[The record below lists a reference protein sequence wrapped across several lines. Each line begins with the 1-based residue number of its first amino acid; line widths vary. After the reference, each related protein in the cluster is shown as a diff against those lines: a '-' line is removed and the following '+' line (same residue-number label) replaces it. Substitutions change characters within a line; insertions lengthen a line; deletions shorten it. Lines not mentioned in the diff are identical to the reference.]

1 MNSNTL
7 VIVDAGHGGID
18 SGALGNGLKEKDLTL
33 QAAIYMYNRLEE
45 LGIRA
50 VMTRTDDEYLPKAD
64 RVKRI
69 MSLYNNNPNT
79 LIVSNHI
86 NAGGAEGVEIVYSI
100 NSDSTL
106 ANMLLD
112 NIGEAGQ
119 IKRKAYQRRLP
130 ENPNKDYYYIIRE
143 TGNAE
148 SVLVEYGFI
157 DNTKDAYKLQ
167 NNLDNLVEGAVK
179 AIAEYLGV
187 PYTKPGIT
195 VNDQDTYTVK
205 KGDTLYSISKK
216 QNIPIDTIIKLNNLT
231 SSNLEIGQQLKL
243 KSDSNNS
250 SNKNQYIVQRGDT
263 LYSLA
268 LKYNTTVD
276 KLRKLNNLN
285 TNTLTIGQI
294 LVLPIETD
302 IDEYD
307 IYVAKKGDSLWSISR
322 KFNIDINDLIELN
335 NLKDLTLQKNQSIL
349 VPKQQENIETD
360 LYIVK
365 KGDTLWSIS
374 NKLNIPVQTLKE
386 LNNLNSNLLKVNQ
399 QLKIK

>member
-18 SGALGNGLKEKDLTL
+18 SGAIGNGLKEKDLTL

-50 VMTRTDDEYLPKAD
+50 VMTRTDDEYLPKSD

-69 MSLYNNNPNT
+69 MNLYNNNPNT

-157 DNTKDAYKLQ
+157 DNTNDAYKLQ

-250 SNKNQYIVQRGDT
+250 SNKNQYIVKRGDT
-263 LYSLA
+263 LYSIA
-268 LKYNTTVD
+268 LKNNTTVD
-276 KLRKLNNLN
+276 KLRELNNLN

-294 LVLPIETD
+294 LVLPIETN
-302 IDEYD
+302 IEEYD
-307 IYVAKKGDSLWSISR
+307 IYIVKKGDSLWSISR

-335 NLKDLTLQKNQSIL
+335 NLNDLTLQINQSIL

-360 LYIVK
+360 IYIVN

>member
-18 SGALGNGLKEKDLTL
+18 SGAIGNGLKEKDLTL

-50 VMTRTDDEYLPKAD
+50 VMTRTDDEYLPKSD

-69 MSLYNNNPNT
+69 MNLYNNNPNT

-167 NNLDNLVEGAVK
+167 NNLDDLVEGAVK

-250 SNKNQYIVQRGDT
+250 SNKNQYIVKRGDT
-263 LYSLA
+263 LYSIA
-268 LKYNTTVD
+268 LKNNTTVD
-276 KLRKLNNLN
+276 KLRELNNLN

-294 LVLPIETD
+294 LVLPIETN
-302 IDEYD
+302 IEEYD
-307 IYVAKKGDSLWSISR
+307 IYIVKKGDSLWSISR

-335 NLKDLTLQKNQSIL
+335 NLKDLTLQINQSIL

-360 LYIVK
+360 IYIVN

>member
-1 MNSNTL
+1 
-7 VIVDAGHGGID
+7 
-18 SGALGNGLKEKDLTL
+18 
-33 QAAIYMYNRLEE
+33 
-45 LGIRA
+45 
-50 VMTRTDDEYLPKAD
+50 
-64 RVKRI
+64 
-69 MSLYNNNPNT
+69 
-79 LIVSNHI
+79 
-86 NAGGAEGVEIVYSI
+86 
-100 NSDSTL
+100 
-106 ANMLLD
+106 MLLD

-119 IKRKAYQRRLP
+119 IKRKAYQRRLL

-205 KGDTLYSISKK
+205 KGDTLYSISKN

-307 IYVAKKGDSLWSISR
+307 IYVVKKGDSLWSISR

-335 NLKDLTLQKNQSIL
+335 NLKDLTLQMNQSIL

>member
-1 MNSNTL
+1 
-7 VIVDAGHGGID
+7 
-18 SGALGNGLKEKDLTL
+18 
-33 QAAIYMYNRLEE
+33 
-45 LGIRA
+45 
-50 VMTRTDDEYLPKAD
+50 
-64 RVKRI
+64 
-69 MSLYNNNPNT
+69 
-79 LIVSNHI
+79 
-86 NAGGAEGVEIVYSI
+86 
-100 NSDSTL
+100 
-106 ANMLLD
+106 MLLD

-157 DNTKDAYKLQ
+157 DNTNDAYKLQ

-250 SNKNQYIVQRGDT
+250 SNKIQYIVKRGDT
-263 LYSLA
+263 LYSIA
-268 LKYNTTVD
+268 LKNNTTVD
-276 KLRKLNNLN
+276 KLRELNNLN

-294 LVLPIETD
+294 LVLPIETN
-302 IDEYD
+302 IEEYD
-307 IYVAKKGDSLWSISR
+307 IYIVKKGDSLWSISR

-335 NLKDLTLQKNQSIL
+335 NLNDLTLQINQSIL

-360 LYIVK
+360 IYIVN

>member
-205 KGDTLYSISKK
+205 KGDTLYSISKN

-335 NLKDLTLQKNQSIL
+335 NLKDLTLQVNQSIL

>member
-1 MNSNTL
+1 
-7 VIVDAGHGGID
+7 
-18 SGALGNGLKEKDLTL
+18 
-33 QAAIYMYNRLEE
+33 
-45 LGIRA
+45 
-50 VMTRTDDEYLPKAD
+50 
-64 RVKRI
+64 
-69 MSLYNNNPNT
+69 
-79 LIVSNHI
+79 
-86 NAGGAEGVEIVYSI
+86 
-100 NSDSTL
+100 
-106 ANMLLD
+106 MLLD

-205 KGDTLYSISKK
+205 KGDTLYSISKN

-294 LVLPIETD
+294 LVLPIEND

-307 IYVAKKGDSLWSISR
+307 IYVVKKGDSLWSISR

-335 NLKDLTLQKNQSIL
+335 NLKDLTLQVNQSIL

>member
-1 MNSNTL
+1 
-7 VIVDAGHGGID
+7 
-18 SGALGNGLKEKDLTL
+18 
-33 QAAIYMYNRLEE
+33 
-45 LGIRA
+45 
-50 VMTRTDDEYLPKAD
+50 
-64 RVKRI
+64 
-69 MSLYNNNPNT
+69 
-79 LIVSNHI
+79 
-86 NAGGAEGVEIVYSI
+86 
-100 NSDSTL
+100 
-106 ANMLLD
+106 MLLD

-205 KGDTLYSISKK
+205 KGDTLYSISKN

-263 LYSLA
+263 LYSIA

-294 LVLPIETD
+294 LVLPIEND

-307 IYVAKKGDSLWSISR
+307 IYVVKKGDSLWSISR

-335 NLKDLTLQKNQSIL
+335 NLKDLTLQMNQSIL

-386 LNNLNSNLLKVNQ
+386 LNNLNSNLLNVNQ

>member
-18 SGALGNGLKEKDLTL
+18 SGAVGNGLKEKDLTL

-69 MSLYNNNPNT
+69 MSLYNNDPNT

-167 NNLDNLVEGAVK
+167 NSLDNLVEGAVK

-205 KGDTLYSISKK
+205 KGDTLYSISKN

-231 SSNLEIGQQLKL
+231 SSSLEIGQQLKL

>member
-1 MNSNTL
+1 
-7 VIVDAGHGGID
+7 
-18 SGALGNGLKEKDLTL
+18 
-33 QAAIYMYNRLEE
+33 
-45 LGIRA
+45 
-50 VMTRTDDEYLPKAD
+50 
-64 RVKRI
+64 
-69 MSLYNNNPNT
+69 
-79 LIVSNHI
+79 
-86 NAGGAEGVEIVYSI
+86 
-100 NSDSTL
+100 
-106 ANMLLD
+106 MLLD

-195 VNDQDTYTVK
+195 VNNQDTYTVK
-205 KGDTLYSISKK
+205 KGDTLYSISKN

-307 IYVAKKGDSLWSISR
+307 IYVVKKGDSLWSISR
-322 KFNIDINDLIELN
+322 KFNIDVNDLIELN
-335 NLKDLTLQKNQSIL
+335 NLKDLTLQINQSIL

>member
-1 MNSNTL
+1 
-7 VIVDAGHGGID
+7 
-18 SGALGNGLKEKDLTL
+18 
-33 QAAIYMYNRLEE
+33 
-45 LGIRA
+45 
-50 VMTRTDDEYLPKAD
+50 
-64 RVKRI
+64 
-69 MSLYNNNPNT
+69 
-79 LIVSNHI
+79 
-86 NAGGAEGVEIVYSI
+86 
-100 NSDSTL
+100 
-106 ANMLLD
+106 MLLD

-143 TGNAE
+143 IGNAE

-205 KGDTLYSISKK
+205 KGDTLYSISKN

-250 SNKNQYIVQRGDT
+250 SNKNQYMVQRGDT

-307 IYVAKKGDSLWSISR
+307 IYVVKKGDSLWSISR
-322 KFNIDINDLIELN
+322 KFNIDVNDLIELN
-335 NLKDLTLQKNQSIL
+335 NLKDLTLQVNQSIL

>member
-1 MNSNTL
+1 MGKT
-7 VIVDAGHGGID
+7 DTCHGGID
-18 SGALGNGLKEKDLTL
+18 SGAIGNGLKEKDLTL

-50 VMTRTDDEYLPKAD
+50 VMTRTDDEYLPKLD

-130 ENPNKDYYYIIRE
+130 EDPNKDYYYIIRE

-167 NNLDNLVEGAVK
+167 NNLDDLVEGAVK

-250 SNKNQYIVQRGDT
+250 SNKNQYIVKRGDT
-263 LYSLA
+263 LYSIA
-268 LKYNTTVD
+268 LKNNTTVD
-276 KLRKLNNLN
+276 KLRELNNLN

-294 LVLPIETD
+294 LALPIETN
-302 IDEYD
+302 IEEYD
-307 IYVAKKGDSLWSISR
+307 IYIVKKGDSLWSISR

-335 NLKDLTLQKNQSIL
+335 NLNDLTLQINQSIL

-360 LYIVK
+360 IYIVN

>member
-1 MNSNTL
+1 MGLTGAS
-7 VIVDAGHGGID
+7 HGGID
-18 SGALGNGLKEKDLTL
+18 SGAIGNGLKEKDLTL

-50 VMTRTDDEYLPKAD
+50 VMTRTDDEYLPKLD

-130 ENPNKDYYYIIRE
+130 EDPNKDYYYIIRE

-167 NNLDNLVEGAVK
+167 NNLDDLVEGAVK

-250 SNKNQYIVQRGDT
+250 SNKNQYIVKRGDT
-263 LYSLA
+263 LYSIA
-268 LKYNTTVD
+268 LKNNTTVD
-276 KLRKLNNLN
+276 KLRELNNLN

-294 LVLPIETD
+294 LALPIETN
-302 IDEYD
+302 IEEYD
-307 IYVAKKGDSLWSISR
+307 IYIVKKGDSLWSISR

-335 NLKDLTLQKNQSIL
+335 NLKDLTLQINQSIL

-360 LYIVK
+360 IYIVK

>member
-1 MNSNTL
+1 MNLS
-7 VIVDAGHGGID
+7 
-18 SGALGNGLKEKDLTL
+18 
-33 QAAIYMYNRLEE
+33 
-45 LGIRA
+45 
-50 VMTRTDDEYLPKAD
+50 
-64 RVKRI
+64 
-69 MSLYNNNPNT
+69 
-79 LIVSNHI
+79 
-86 NAGGAEGVEIVYSI
+86 GAEGVEIVYSI

-143 TGNAE
+143 IGNAE

-195 VNDQDTYTVK
+195 VNNQDTYTVK
-205 KGDTLYSISKK
+205 KGDTLYSISKN

-250 SNKNQYIVQRGDT
+250 SNKNQYMVQRGDT

-307 IYVAKKGDSLWSISR
+307 IYVVKKGDSLWSISR
-322 KFNIDINDLIELN
+322 KFNIDVNDLIELN
-335 NLKDLTLQKNQSIL
+335 NLKDLTLQINQSIL

>member
-18 SGALGNGLKEKDLTL
+18 SGAVGNGLKEKDLTL

-69 MSLYNNNPNT
+69 MSLYNDNPNT

-195 VNDQDTYTVK
+195 ANNQDTYTVK
-205 KGDTLYSISKK
+205 KGDTLYSISKN

-294 LVLPIETD
+294 LVLPIEND

-307 IYVAKKGDSLWSISR
+307 IYVVKKGDSLWSISR

-335 NLKDLTLQKNQSIL
+335 NLKDLTLQMNQSIL

>member
-18 SGALGNGLKEKDLTL
+18 SGAIGNGLKEKDLTL

-50 VMTRTDDEYLPKAD
+50 VMTRTDDEYLPKSD

-69 MSLYNNNPNT
+69 MNLYNNNPNT

-157 DNTKDAYKLQ
+157 DNTNDAYKLQ

-276 KLRKLNNLN
+276 KLRELNNLN

-294 LVLPIETD
+294 LALPIETN
-302 IDEYD
+302 IEEYD
-307 IYVAKKGDSLWSISR
+307 IYIVKKGDSLWSISR

-335 NLKDLTLQKNQSIL
+335 NLKDLTLQINQSIL

-360 LYIVK
+360 IYIVK